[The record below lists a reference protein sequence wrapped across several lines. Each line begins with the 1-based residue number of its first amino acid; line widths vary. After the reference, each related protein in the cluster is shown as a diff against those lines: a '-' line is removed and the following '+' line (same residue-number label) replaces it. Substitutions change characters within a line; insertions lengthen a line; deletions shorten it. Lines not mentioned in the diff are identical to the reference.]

1 MKICTD
7 NNALVPVINELYC
20 RDPEIRRLL
29 RPLAL
34 ICMSHNILLIASY
47 VKGSKNIGADL
58 LSRNGR
64 AKFIR
69 EFRGMVPQP
78 AEIPAAL
85 RPMVV
90 RARYW

>member
-1 MKICTD
+1 M
-7 NNALVPVINELYC
+7 YC

-29 RPLAL
+29 RPIAL
-34 ICMSHNILLIASY
+34 ICMSHKILLIASH
-47 VKGSKNIGADL
+47 VKGIKNIGADL

-69 EFRGMVPQP
+69 EFSGMEPQP
-78 AEIPAAL
+78 VEIPAAL
-85 RPMVV
+85 RPIAV